1 MSQTNFGYM
10 SESKLEFL
18 KNPAMF
24 WRPPE
29 VSGFFMATFVYFSPK
44 NSFVCPFLLARCEIS
59 PKKTRKLTRV
69 FF

>member
-1 MSQTNFGYM
+1 
-10 SESKLEFL
+10 
-18 KNPAMF
+18 
-24 WRPPE
+24 
-29 VSGFFMATFVYFSPK
+29 MATFVYFSPK